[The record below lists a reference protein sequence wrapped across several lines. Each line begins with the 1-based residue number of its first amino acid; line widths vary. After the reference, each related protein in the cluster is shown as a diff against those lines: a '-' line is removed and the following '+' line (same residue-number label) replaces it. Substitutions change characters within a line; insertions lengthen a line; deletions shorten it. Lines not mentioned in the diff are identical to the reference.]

1 MEGLGKMD
9 PKKGFEHD
17 QSELTSSAQFNRSVV
32 PNSVTPWTAALQAP
46 PSIINSQSLLK
57 LTPIKSVMPSNHL
70 TLRCPLL
77 LLPSIF
83 PSIRVFKC
91 LWKMDPKKGFVHDQ
105 LGLTKLK
112 INFNWIKTSYI
123 NHSLKIFFVFKL
135 CFVSPCCTMSLSASP
150 ISCLIY
156 KIVVSCS
163 D

>member
-57 LTPIKSVMPSNHL
+57 LTPIESVMPSNHL

-77 LLPSIF
+77 LLLSQHQGLFQGVSSSHPVAEVLEF
-83 PSIRVFKC
+83 
-91 LWKMDPKKGFVHDQ
+91 Q
-105 LGLTKLK
+105 LQHQS
-112 INFNWIKTSYI
+112 FQ
-123 NHSLKIFFVFKL
+123 
-135 CFVSPCCTMSLSASP
+135 
-150 ISCLIY
+150 
-156 KIVVSCS
+156 
-163 D
+163 